1 MNVGI
6 AYADSTQQV
15 WLRLEVPDGSSVEEA
30 INLSGILKRFPHI
43 DLKKQKVG
51 VYGKIVKLDTPLQE
65 SDRVEIYRAIIA
77 DPKTVKR
84 RDRDDDDDDDED

>member
-6 AYADSTQQV
+6 AYADANQQV

-43 DLKKQKVG
+43 DLEKQKVG
-51 VYGKIVKLDTPLQE
+51 VYGKIVGLDMTLQE
-65 SDRVEIYRAIIA
+65 SDRVEIYRPIIA

-84 RDRDDDDDDDED
+84 RDRDDDDDDDD